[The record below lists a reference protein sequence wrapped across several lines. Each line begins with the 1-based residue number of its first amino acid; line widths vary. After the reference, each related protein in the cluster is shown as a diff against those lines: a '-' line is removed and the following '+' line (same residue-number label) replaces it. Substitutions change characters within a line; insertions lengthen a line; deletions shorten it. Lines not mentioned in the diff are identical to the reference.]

1 MTDYD
6 AIVIGAGNGGLA
18 SAAALARG
26 GARVLVLERHNIP
39 GGCATSFCRGR
50 FEFEVSLHQLSGL
63 GRPDFPGPVRGLLQ
77 NLGVLGKLEFVE
89 MKNLFRFIVPDRV
102 DVVLPANRAGIVQ
115 VLQERFPD
123 EKDEIERFFDL
134 VYRFFQEVISAF
146 YLRDPEVTPE
156 KYPLYF
162 QYAFRDSQSVLDEYF
177 RDPYLKLVIAGYWG
191 YMGLPPRLL
200 AFSDLAA
207 LLFAYI
213 EFKPWHIKGGSQALS
228 NSLAAAVL
236 EAGGEIRFSC
246 GAARIVT
253 RNGAVQAV
261 VTDRGE
267 EITARYVVS
276 NASAVATFA
285 GLLDDG
291 EERKD
296 ALREVRGA
304 IVGTSF
310 LTLYAGLRCPPEAV
324 SISETTNFVCTSTD
338 MGRDFALCRTLDVSG
353 PPLIMSCYDVSDPEF
368 SPEGACQAAIVTMK
382 YAEPWLRVPPEEYA
396 AEKYRA
402 AETILRRIEPHF
414 PGFTAHIE
422 EMEIATPITHMRYLG
437 HPGGSPYG
445 FEQHVKD
452 STLFR
457 NPKPPVKGLYG
468 TGAWYGMPGY
478 QPTLT
483 SGAAA
488 ARAILREMSRKE
500 NAR

>member
-1 MTDYD
+1 
-6 AIVIGAGNGGLA
+6 
-18 SAAALARG
+18 
-26 GARVLVLERHNIP
+26 
-39 GGCATSFCRGR
+39 
-50 FEFEVSLHQLSGL
+50 
-63 GRPDFPGPVRGLLQ
+63 
-77 NLGVLGKLEFVE
+77 
-89 MKNLFRFIVPDRV
+89 
-102 DVVLPANRAGIVQ
+102 
-115 VLQERFPD
+115 
-123 EKDEIERFFDL
+123 
-134 VYRFFQEVISAF
+134 
-146 YLRDPEVTPE
+146 
-156 KYPLYF
+156 
-162 QYAFRDSQSVLDEYF
+162 
-177 RDPYLKLVIAGYWG
+177 
-191 YMGLPPRLL
+191 
-200 AFSDLAA
+200 
-207 LLFAYI
+207 
-213 EFKPWHIKGGSQALS
+213 
-228 NSLAAAVL
+228 
-236 EAGGEIRFSC
+236 
-246 GAARIVT
+246 
-253 RNGAVQAV
+253 VQAV

-285 GLLDDG
+285 GLLDSG

-296 ALREVRGA
+296 ALQEVRGA

-310 LTLYAGLRCPPEAV
+310 LTVYAGLRCPPEAV
-324 SISETTNFVCTSTD
+324 SISETTNFICTSTD
-338 MGRDFALCRTLDVSG
+338 MDRDFALCRTLDVSG
-353 PPLIMSCYDVSDPEF
+353 PPLIMSCYDVSDPVF
-368 SPEGACQAAIVTMK
+368 SPEGTCQAAIVTMK

-414 PGFTAHIE
+414 PGFTANIE
-422 EMEIATPITHMRYLG
+422 EMEVATPITHMRYLG

-488 ARAILREMSRKE
+488 ARAMLREMSRKE